1 MVLKTIAVTGSSGM
15 LGRHIASRLKSDG
28 FNVISFTRNKTN
40 NSSNSRNWD
49 LTNFASNHELDILFS
64 DVDIL
69 VHAGAAVPGFQNIY
83 GKDELLNI
91 NVISVVNIANWC
103 RKKNIPLVYIS
114 GAIVYGDPN
123 SQNIKESSHKG
134 WNELGGFYG
143 LSKLLADDLLVREMK
158 AGLKVSILR
167 PSSIYGFGLRAD
179 KTITSFLNEISNNR
193 PIILK
198 QPIDD
203 CIDFIHAADVS
214 SAISLVIKKEEWTV
228 FNLSSGDCTSMIDLA
243 NECVSVCGFGSIE
256 ISSEAISNEPVS
268 RFNLDNTLA
277 RDKLSWSPVV
287 GLHEGVQSILNDTI
301 INLYDS

>member
-1 MVLKTIAVTGSSGM
+1 VVLKTVAVTGSTGM

-28 FNVISFTRNKTN
+28 FNVIRLTRSKSN

-49 LTNFASNHELDILFS
+49 FTNFASNSELDSLFS
-64 DVDIL
+64 DVEVV

-83 GKDELLNI
+83 GNDELLNI
-91 NVISVVNIANWC
+91 NVVSVVNIANWC
-103 RKKNIPLVYIS
+103 RKNNIPLVYIS
-114 GAIVYGDPN
+114 GAIVYDDPN
-123 SQNIKESSHKG
+123 SQNIKESSQKG
-134 WNELGGFYG
+134 WSGLGEFYG
-143 LSKLLADDLLVREMK
+143 LSKLLADDVLVREMK

-167 PSSIYGFGLRAD
+167 PSSIYGFGLRPD
-179 KTITSFLNEISNNR
+179 KIITSFLSKISNNR

-214 SAISLVIKKEEWTV
+214 SAISLVIKKEEWDV

-243 NECVSVCGFGSIE
+243 NKCISVCGSGDLE
-256 ISSEAISNEPVS
+256 ISSEAISNKPVS

-277 RDKLSWSPVV
+277 RDKLGWNAVID
-287 GLHEGVQSILNDTI
+287 LHAGIQSILNETI
-301 INLYDS
+301 IKI